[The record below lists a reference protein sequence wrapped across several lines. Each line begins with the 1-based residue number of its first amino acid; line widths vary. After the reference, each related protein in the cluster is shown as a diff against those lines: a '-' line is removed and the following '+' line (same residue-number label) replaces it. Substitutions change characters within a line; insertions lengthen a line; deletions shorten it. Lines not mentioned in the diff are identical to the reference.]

1 MINHHCF
8 DISFVTLSIGRTDN
22 KKKMSSKYFFCL
34 IYLLNFIMSDT
45 NKRPTGRMMIYSGR
59 PDPQWTMTNDDWNE
73 LNKLIE
79 TLSGKVEYQGIFD
92 EPSMLGY
99 RGFVSNWKD
108 EQIYYI
114 ALEKQAVK
122 VKTNLFIVYNDPSKS
137 VEIWFLNNAKKNGNL
152 DLQIP
157 EN

>member
-1 MINHHCF
+1 
-8 DISFVTLSIGRTDN
+8 
-22 KKKMSSKYFFCL
+22 
-34 IYLLNFIMSDT
+34 MSDT

-122 VKTNLFIVYNDPSKS
+122 VKTNLFIVYNDPTKS